1 MSVSNTA
8 SSVLANRL
16 FFQHSSHYMGFSP
29 RPNRLP
35 YDRSLSPMRESG
47 SENNGQSKHIVDK
60 LAAANSFVL

>member
-16 FFQHSSHYMGFSP
+16 FFSIRPTTWVSP

-35 YDRSLSPMRESG
+35 TIEVSPY
-47 SENNGQSKHIVDK
+47 ENPVAKIMAKVNILLTK